1 MNFKDFFNL
10 NESYDNKIMKNS
22 EAYKNILKIFNKHKI
37 KVKNLMTIALK
48 NQNYIS
54 VVPDLDLD
62 NFSFECRINK
72 ISSLKKEDFLNLSV
86 DFGKVFS
93 VDSALIL
100 SEKLKSVAL
109 CLKELNDYLKNVDIL
124 EFYDPNDL

>member
-1 MNFKDFFNL
+1 
-10 NESYDNKIMKNS
+10 
-22 EAYKNILKIFNKHKI
+22 
-37 KVKNLMTIALK
+37 MTILEPLQKLLSQGEPARKL
-48 NQNYIS
+48 
-54 VVPDLDLD
+54 
-62 NFSFECRINK
+62 
-72 ISSLKKEDFLNLSV
+72 SLKKEDFFNLSV